1 MRRKVK
7 AVQISLIVVISISI
21 LVHSRP
27 SVSVPQVFSSISLD
41 LYHKVVHLSTEISLK
56 GEIVKIIF
64 YSATGGDEF
73 EKLCSIGFET
83 KVEHY
88 LEDFHL

>member
-1 MRRKVK
+1 MSKVK
-7 AVQISLIVVISISI
+7 AAQISLIVVISISI
-21 LVHSRP
+21 LLHSG
-27 SVSVPQVFSSISLD
+27 SSVPLLQVLFHAFLAK
-41 LYHKVVHLSTEISLK
+41 YHKVVHLSTRTCLK

-88 LEDFHL
+88 LEDFHS